1 VADDDGPVSYETL
14 AAGTRVVDR
23 FGTEVGDV
31 VRVLT
36 LNASPYFDGIVVATA
51 HGRRFVDA
59 PEVGRMTTASVHLTN
74 TRDDVLARRFAH
86 TAVSDT
92 DREEAIAAL
101 KQAYV
106 DDRLTA
112 DELGDRIERCYDCT
126 TLDELQAVVPD
137 ED

>member
-1 VADDDGPVSYETL
+1 MADDGPVSYETL
-14 AAGTRVVDR
+14 APGTPVVDR
-23 FGTEVGDV
+23 FGAEVGAV

-36 LNASPYFDGIVVATA
+36 LNASPFFDGIVVSTS

-59 PEVGRMTTASVHLTN
+59 PEVGRMTTARVHLTN

-86 TAVSDT
+86 TGVSDT

-106 DDRLTA
+106 ADRLTA
-112 DELGDRIERCYDCT
+112 DELGDRIERCYDCA
-126 TLDELQAVVPD
+126 TLDELQAMVPD
-137 ED
+137 DS